1 MLTSRIPLWHNESLV
16 CNDCIISLIF
26 ELVNFIV
33 KENHT
38 KSIQNSGLNMCV
50 CEFQGKMKDAMVWL
64 ALQEKSLQKML
75 KDSENETYC
84 KKYEVSVTLIF

>member
-1 MLTSRIPLWHNESLV
+1 
-16 CNDCIISLIF
+16 
-26 ELVNFIV
+26 
-33 KENHT
+33 
-38 KSIQNSGLNMCV
+38 MCV

-84 KKYEVSVTLIF
+84 KKYEVSATLVF